1 MQLTLRDLIEDNLV
15 QSSCVEIQNELNEP
29 IICIDCYDTVN
40 VPLVKVLRDEILDRK
55 VISFSATGENAVL
68 IKVEGDE
75 DVE

>member
-1 MQLTLRDLIEDNLV
+1 MQLTLRDLIEDNLIK
-15 QSSCVEIQNELNEP
+15 SSCVEIQNELNEP
-29 IICIDCYDTVN
+29 VICIDCYDTVN

-55 VISFSATGENAVL
+55 VISFSAIGENAVL